1 MAISG
6 LVITTRTA
14 AERAALADTLA
25 GDERFTLGPARAN
38 RLTAVLELP
47 DAIDAPGALDED
59 VCRWLWTLPGVVLV
73 DVAAVHLTTDQVT
86 TSHVTADV
94 VTTGLHPVPEL
105 SV

>member
-14 AERAALADTLA
+14 ADRAALAETLA
-25 GDERFTLGPARAN
+25 GDERFTLGPPRAN

-73 DVAAVHLTTDQVT
+73 DVAAVHLTTEHVT
-86 TSHVTADV
+86 TDQ
-94 VTTGLHPVPEL
+94 HPVPEL
-105 SV
+105 NV